1 MGWVLMGFFFIVI
14 LHVKLLTSQSKPCDL
29 QSSLQSPQ
37 AYLDI
42 FGAIFDNNDKF
53 CQTFSRM
60 CLRVSRQTDWGMHLL
75 MPCLMVALFEMR
87 GVFLECIYFS

>member
-42 FGAIFDNNDKF
+42 FGAIFDDTDQVLINFLKDVTSCKSSNGLENALVDDMPNDLPYL
-53 CQTFSRM
+53 S
-60 CLRVSRQTDWGMHLL
+60 
-75 MPCLMVALFEMR
+75 
-87 GVFLECIYFS
+87 